1 MKKIRLIAASI
12 AAVVVIVICVIGLNH
27 GGDGGGKT
35 SSDGATVSV
44 VVATTDMP
52 AYSLM
57 SAEML
62 TVAEVPQGAVPADS
76 VAFTNVDEVVGSIS
90 LSPIVSG
97 ETILSNHL
105 RGQESATV
113 TPGIDE
119 NMRAVSIGVTDIT
132 GVSNLIRVGNK
143 VDVYFIA
150 DDPDNSGQVES
161 TLLLENITVLALDQR
176 VSEASMQ
183 GGNSDASGSDVSGG
197 NSDASGSDVSSSSSS
212 SDSATSY
219 ETVTL
224 HVSPEQAVRLTAS
237 QSKGTI
243 WLSLR
248 NQTDAGS
255 SGDIAS
261 STFDIL

>member
-12 AAVVVIVICVIGLNH
+12 AALVVIVICVVGLN
-27 GGDGGGKT
+27 GGGGGGKT
-35 SSDGATVSV
+35 NADETVVNV
-44 VVATTDMP
+44 VVANRDIP
-52 AYSLM
+52 AYSLL
-57 SAEML
+57 SADML
-62 TVAEVPQGAVPADS
+62 TVAEVPQSAVPAGS

-97 ETILSNHL
+97 ETVLSNHL

-113 TPGIDE
+113 TPSIDE

-150 DDPDNSGQVES
+150 DDPNNSGQIES
-161 TLLLENITVLALDQR
+161 TLLLENVTVLALDQS
-176 VSEASMQ
+176 VSDANTQAAGSD
-183 GGNSDASGSDVSGG
+183 GSSSDASSSG
-197 NSDASGSDVSSSSSS
+197 A
-212 SDSATSY
+212 SATTY

-224 HVSPEQAVRLTAS
+224 HVNPEQAAKLTAS
-237 QSKGTI
+237 SSKGVI

-255 SGDIAS
+255 SGDIVS

>member
-12 AAVVVIVICVIGLNH
+12 AAVVVIVICVIGLNY

-44 VVATTDMP
+44 VVATTDIP

-183 GGNSDASGSDVSGG
+183 GDNSDT
-197 NSDASGSDVSSSSSS
+197 SGSDVSSSSSS

-224 HVSPEQAVRLTAS
+224 HVSPEQAARLTAS

>member
-44 VVATTDMP
+44 VVATTDIP

-113 TPGIDE
+113 TPSIDE

-183 GGNSDASGSDVSGG
+183 GD

-224 HVSPEQAVRLTAS
+224 HVSPEQAARLTAS

>member
-12 AAVVVIVICVIGLNH
+12 AALVVILVCFIGLNSGG
-27 GGDGGGKT
+27 GGDSK
-35 SSDGATVSV
+35 SNVDESVVNV
-44 VVATTDMP
+44 VVASKDIP
-52 AYSLM
+52 AYSLI
-57 SAEML
+57 SADML
-62 TVAEVPQGAVPADS
+62 TVTEVPQSAVPAGS
-76 VAFTNVDEVVGSIS
+76 VTYTDVDEVVGSIS
-90 LSPIVSG
+90 LSSIVSG

-113 TPGIDE
+113 TPSIDE

-132 GVSNLIRVGNK
+132 GVSSLIRVGNK

-176 VSEASMQ
+176 VSDTSVQSVSSDDSSSDDSASDSSSS
-183 GGNSDASGSDVSGG
+183 NDSSGSD
-197 NSDASGSDVSSSSSS
+197 GS
-212 SDSATSY
+212 TTY
-219 ETVTL
+219 ESVTL
-224 HVSPEQAVRLTAS
+224 HVDPEQASKLTAS
-237 QSKGTI
+237 SSKGTI
-243 WLSLR
+243 WLALR
-248 NQTDAGS
+248 NQSDAGS

>member
-44 VVATTDMP
+44 VVATTDIP

-57 SAEML
+57 SADML
-62 TVAEVPQGAVPADS
+62 TVAEVPQGAVPAGS

-113 TPGIDE
+113 TPNIDE

-176 VSEASMQ
+176 VSEGNMQ
-183 GGNSDASGSDVSGG
+183 GDNSDASDSDG
-197 NSDASGSDVSSSSSS
+197 SSSSSS
-212 SDSATSY
+212 SDSVTSY

-224 HVSPEQAVRLTAS
+224 HVSPEQAARLTAS